1 MATTFLRTSPRERTL
16 AMTRRTAIVTGST
29 SGIGLGI
36 ARALA
41 SAGHDVTLN
50 GLGDPAEI
58 EATRA
63 VLASDTADVAFHGAD
78 MLKPEEI
85 AELVEAIRERF
96 GKVDIVVPN
105 AGIQTVAPI
114 EDFDSAR
121 FDLIVAINMA
131 AAWHLAHRTFGA
143 MKAQG
148 WGRFVAV
155 ASAHGLVASPYKS
168 AYVMAKHGVVGLR
181 KTLALEGA
189 EHGITANAV
198 CPGYVLTPLVEKQI
212 PETAAAR
219 GISEEAV
226 KRDVLLAAQPT
237 KQFVTVEQVAALTA
251 FLCSD
256 AAEQMT
262 GAALPID
269 GGWTAH

>member
-1 MATTFLRTSPRERTL
+1 
-16 AMTRRTAIVTGST
+16 MTRTAIVTGST

-41 SAGHDVTLN
+41 AAGHNVMLN
-50 GLGDPAEI
+50 GLGDPAGI
-58 EATRA
+58 EAVRA
-63 VLASDTADVAFHGAD
+63 DLAAETGAEVAFHGAD
-78 MLKPEEI
+78 MSRPDQI
-85 AELVEAIRERF
+85 AALVTATRDRF
-96 GKVDIVVPN
+96 GAVDIVVPN

-114 EDFDSAR
+114 EDFDPAR
-121 FDLIVAINMA
+121 FDLIIAINMA
-131 AAWHLAHRTFGA
+131 AAWHLARLTMGA

-148 WGRFVAV
+148 WGRFVAI

-168 AYVMAKHGVVGLR
+168 AYVMAKHGVVGLC

-189 EHGITANAV
+189 ENGVTANAV
-198 CPGYVLTPLVEKQI
+198 CPGYVLTPLVEAQI

-219 GISEEAV
+219 GITEDEV

-237 KQFVTVEQVAALTA
+237 KQFVTVDQVAALTA
-251 FLCSD
+251 YLCTD
-256 AAEQMT
+256 AAAQIT
-262 GAALPID
+262 GTALPID